1 MSEDR
6 PAGENHPR
14 SWLSR
19 LTHAL
24 SGEPQSREDLAEV
37 IQQAGERGLLD
48 PDALRIIEAT
58 LQVSERQVR
67 EIMIPRAQMVAVRSD
82 MEPRE
87 FLPILI
93 DSAHSRFPVL
103 DADNS
108 DEVVGILFAKD
119 LLKLIVPERAER
131 FDFKDYLRAVF
142 FVPESTRLDRLLKE
156 FRVKRNHMAIVV
168 NEYGGIAG
176 LVTLEDALE
185 QIVGEIA
192 DEHDYEVEEDVLIRE
207 IGPGE
212 FSVKAITPIADFNEH
227 FDTEFSNED
236 FDTIGGIVMNAFER
250 LPERDEGIAIG
261 DWHFTVLASD
271 SRAIRLLK
279 VQKKKD

>member
-1 MSEDR
+1 M
-6 PAGENHPR
+6 
-14 SWLSR
+14 
-19 LTHAL
+19 
-24 SGEPQSREDLAEV
+24 
-37 IQQAGERGLLD
+37 
-48 PDALRIIEAT
+48 IEAT

-82 MEPRE
+82 MEPKE
-87 FLPILI
+87 ILPILI

-108 DEVVGILFAKD
+108 DEVIGILFAKD
-119 LLKLIVPERAER
+119 LLKLVSPERGER
-131 FDFKDYLRAVF
+131 FDLKDYLRAVF

-156 FRVKRNHMAIVV
+156 FRAKRNHMAIVV

-185 QIVGEIA
+185 QIVGDIA
-192 DEHDYEVEEDVLIRE
+192 DEHDYEVEEDVLVRE

-212 FSVKAITPIADFNEH
+212 FSVKAITPIAEFNEH
-227 FDTEFSNED
+227 FDTGFSNED
-236 FDTIGGIVMNAFER
+236 YDTIGGIVMNAFER
-250 LPERDEGIAIG
+250 LPERDEEITIG
-261 DWHFTVLASD
+261 DWCFTVLAAD

-279 VQKKKD
+279 VQKKN

>member
-1 MSEDR
+1 MNEGR
-6 PAGENHPR
+6 PSNEHPR

-19 LTHAL
+19 LTQAL
-24 SGEPQSREDLAEV
+24 SGEPQNREDLAEV
-37 IQQAGERGLLD
+37 IQHAGERGLLD

-93 DSAHSRFPVL
+93 ESAHSRFPVL

-119 LLKLIVPERAER
+119 LLKLLQAERGER
-131 FDFKDYLRAVF
+131 FDFKDYLRPVF
-142 FVPESTRLDRLLKE
+142 FVPESTHLDRLLKE
-156 FRVKRNHMAIVV
+156 FRAKRNHMAIVV

-185 QIVGEIA
+185 QIVGDID
-192 DEHDYEVEEDVLIRE
+192 DEHDFEVDEDVLIRE
-207 IGPGE
+207 MSPGE

-227 FDTEFSNED
+227 FGTEFSNED

-250 LPERDEGIAIG
+250 LPEREEQITIDRLK
-261 DWHFTVLASD
+261 FTVLAAD

-279 VQKKKD
+279 VEPKS

>member
-1 MSEDR
+1 MNEGR
-6 PAGENHPR
+6 PSHEPHHR

-19 LTHAL
+19 LAQVL
-24 SGEPQSREDLAEV
+24 SGEPQNREDLAEL
-37 IQQAGERGLLD
+37 IHHAGERGLLD
-48 PDALRIIEAT
+48 ADALRIIEST

-93 DSAHSRFPVL
+93 ESAHSRFPVL

-119 LLKLIVPERAER
+119 LLKLLCAERHER
-131 FDFKDYLRAVF
+131 FDLKDYLRPVF

-156 FRVKRNHMAIVV
+156 FRAKRNHMAIVV

-185 QIVGEIA
+185 QIVGDIA
-192 DEHDYEVEEDVLIRE
+192 DEHDYEEEEDVLIRE
-207 IGPGE
+207 MGPGE
-212 FSVKAITPIADFNEH
+212 FSVKAITPIAEFNTH
-227 FDTEFSNED
+227 FGTDFSNED

-250 LPERDEGIAIG
+250 LPERDEQIEIG
-261 DWHFTVLASD
+261 RLKFTVLAAD

-279 VQKKKD
+279 VEPLR